1 MGTFTDLQKKL
12 VPDLLEIMQQR
23 YSILQSIDLFEPI
36 GRRGL
41 AENTNLTERHI
52 RGEVEFLQKQ
62 ELIQVTSKGM
72 FITKEGKLILD
83 QLAKFMGE
91 LMGLNV
97 LEEQLKGKL
106 GLKKVLIIPGNS
118 DENDWVK
125 REMGKACVSFLQT
138 IVKKQMIIAVTGGT
152 TMAAVANAMTP
163 LNKSKDYL
171 FLPARG
177 AIGEKAE
184 NQSNRIVTE
193 MAERANGDYR
203 LLNVPD
209 PLSET
214 AYQTLVKEPSIQDV
228 LTHIKNADIV
238 IHGIG
243 DAITMAKRRK
253 TSEKVIEKLQT
264 NAAVSEAFGY
274 YFDEFGNIIHK
285 VRTLGI
291 QLEDLV
297 TMDHV
302 LAIAGGKSK
311 AKAIVSYFQQGKSD
325 LLITDEA
332 AAKQILRG

>member
-1 MGTFTDLQKKL
+1 MRTFTDLQKKL
-12 VPDLLEIMQQR
+12 VPDILEVMQQR

-36 GRRGL
+36 GRRSL
-41 AENTNLTERHI
+41 AENTNLTERHV
-52 RGEVEFLQKQ
+52 RGEVEFLQSQ
-62 ELIQVTSKGM
+62 ELVQVTTKGM
-72 FITKEGKLILD
+72 FITKEGKLILN

-106 GLKKVLIIPGNS
+106 QAKKVLILPGNS
-118 DENDWVK
+118 DEHDWVK
-125 REMGKACVSFLQT
+125 REMGRACVTFLQS
-138 IVKKQMIIAVTGGT
+138 IVKERMIIAVTGGT

-163 LNKSKDYL
+163 LSKNGDYL

-184 NQSNRIVTE
+184 DQSNRIVTE
-193 MAERANGDYR
+193 MAEKANGDYR
-203 LLNVPD
+203 LLYVPD

-228 LTHIKNADIV
+228 LEQIKSANIV

-253 TSEKVIEKLQT
+253 TSKEIILKLQSNT
-264 NAAVSEAFGY
+264 AVSEAFGY
-274 YFDEFGNIIHK
+274 YFDESGKIIHK

-297 TMDHV
+297 SIDHV
-302 LAIAGGKSK
+302 IAVAGGKSK
-311 AKAIVSYFQQGKSD
+311 AKAIVSYFKQGKSD